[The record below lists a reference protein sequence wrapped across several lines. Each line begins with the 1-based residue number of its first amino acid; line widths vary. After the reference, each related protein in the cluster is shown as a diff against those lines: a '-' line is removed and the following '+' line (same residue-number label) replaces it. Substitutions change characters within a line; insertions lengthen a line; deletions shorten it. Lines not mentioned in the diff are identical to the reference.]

1 MSNREAEPPRQ
12 PGPSRP
18 TGRLKTMLLREDFFI
33 AIMSGMLA
41 WVITLG
47 VEDGLRRALDIT
59 PRICGPKSD

>member
-12 PGPSRP
+12 PGPSRLSW
-18 TGRLKTMLLREDFFI
+18 GLKTMLLREDFFI

-47 VEDGLRRALDIT
+47 LKMGFTGL
-59 PRICGPKSD
+59 

>member
-18 TGRLKTMLLREDFFI
+18 SGRLKTMLLREDLFI

-47 VEDGLRRALDIT
+47 LKMGFAGL
-59 PRICGPKSD
+59 